1 MVAHR
6 AGAVVELEGRGR
18 EEAAARED
26 LALGVVDHVVAERPD
41 AREATGRAPRRLD
54 HLADEELRCVIHG
67 RELELL
73 LGAEVG
79 EEAALAHAGRLG
91 EPADRQRLETFLGR
105 ERRGRLQDRVAR
117 PLALGS

>member
-1 MVAHR
+1 MWSQSAQTRARPRGALR
-6 AGAVVELEGRGR
+6 AGSITSATNELCG
-18 EEAAARED
+18 
-26 LALGVVDHVVAERPD
+26 
-41 AREATGRAPRRLD
+41 
-54 HLADEELRCVIHG
+54 VIHG

-105 ERRGRLQDRVAR
+105 ERRGRLQDGVAR